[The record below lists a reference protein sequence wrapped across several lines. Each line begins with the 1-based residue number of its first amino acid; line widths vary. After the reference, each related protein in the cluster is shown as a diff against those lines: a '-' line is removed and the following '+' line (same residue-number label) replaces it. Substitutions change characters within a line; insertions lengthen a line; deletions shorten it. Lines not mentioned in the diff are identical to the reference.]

1 MSIYDSGQCLGKN
14 LMNAKEMPILKNSN
28 DNSQL
33 TLSKTS
39 FSACLN
45 SAERFVNMYC

>member
-28 DNSQL
+28 SQL
-33 TLSKTS
+33 TLSKSS

-45 SAERFVNMYC
+45 SAERFPNTYC